1 MTGALTVSITTEDG
15 VVSLSE
21 DGGTTWT
28 PAATPPPAYRSVR
41 RTIRPERA
49 NEPRD
54 PIRVRRLARRKHPAE
69 DDRQIALLH
78 LSPLP
83 RDALPESPVV
93 VVIPGSSVERDPL
106 AVNIELAVQET

>member
-1 MTGALTVSITTEDG
+1 MDVDQRAPACHSDRTRLTSF
-15 VVSLSE
+15 VVLLS
-21 DGGTTWT
+21 DRDVGRI
-28 PAATPPPAYRSVR
+28 AQ

-54 PIRVRRLARRKHPAE
+54 PIRVRSLARRKHPAE
-69 DDRQIALLH
+69 DERQIALLH

-83 RDALPESPVV
+83 RDALPEPPVV
-93 VVIPGSSVERDPL
+93 VVIPGSPIERDPL